1 MNQSVTHVVILA
13 AGQGT
18 RMKSQLPKVL
28 HPVGG
33 RPMVEHVLDA
43 AASVAPATVTVIVGH
58 GGAAVRKRLDGRPGL
73 TFAGQEPQLGPA
85 HAPQQAEPVLTGK
98 TGTA

>member
-28 HPVGG
+28 HPIAG
-33 RPMVEHVLDA
+33 RAMVEHVLDTA
-43 AASVAPATVTVIVGH
+43 AAVAPATVTVVVGH
-58 GGAAVRKRLDGRPGL
+58 GGASVRERLANRPGVA
-73 TFAGQEPQLGPA
+73 FAVCVGSHLGIR
-85 HAPQQAEPVLTGK
+85 
-98 TGTA
+98 